1 MFKKILW
8 LVFLFPLFLGG
19 VNAETFYSDY
29 RQVDEILEES
39 DMVKK
44 ESEKLYRYYELK
56 DTIEKRLYDG
66 VEENNCENKIG
77 SWQENKLNHVSVVD
91 EEVKNTYK
99 YIIANGARYI
109 HLTNL
114 NGSYGALRITE
125 LELFYKGNEIDYKY
139 ECNGCLEG
147 FDKYIKNGIWNENE
161 SYIKNGGSLIID
173 LGNVYPVHLIDIV
186 FYLFDLGNST
196 KTYTIGFS
204 NNKKDIYS
212 ITNRELEFSDI
223 HWSNAKQILE
233 NVYTL
238 EKKDYRT
245 TKETEE
251 VIKNDYVMESI
262 ITKTKYRY
270 TQKWCDYNKTVK
282 EYYDDYFSEKPS
294 ETAIKDDEFISK
306 DTYYYRDKL
315 ELKDNLIIT
324 SKEQQ
329 LNDFVLYSST
339 DYNLTSNADLNK
351 NGKYTLFIETPYNK
365 FNKDII
371 VDIKDNTIKEKQ
383 DEIDDLVKQ
392 IENITNDYEEK
403 LDEINKKLNECS
415 ECKKLLE
422 EKEKLLKNYEKELND
437 CKKNLDS
444 KNNLI
449 EKIKTNY
456 ELKLKELKDN
466 NKAYLD
472 KISELS
478 KTVDK
483 LNLELKNLVKKSN
496 DSMNNC
502 NNEITKLKYE
512 KGKLEEIAN
521 SKDMTETKNE
531 EKSFNPDYL
540 LTITKEDVSKAWPWF
555 LLIILIS
562 LLLIFKTSKNKSN

>member
-8 LVFLFPLFLGG
+8 LVFLFPLFLCG

-29 RQVDEILEES
+29 RQVDDVLEES

-44 ESEKLYRYYELK
+44 ESKKLYRYYELK
-56 DTIEKRLYDG
+56 NVTEKKLYDG
-66 VEENNCENKIG
+66 TIENNCENKTG
-77 SWQENKLNHVSVVD
+77 SWQENRINHVSVIN
-91 EEVKNTYK
+91 EEVKNTYE

-125 LELFYKGNEIDYKY
+125 LEMFYKGNEINYKY
-139 ECNGCLEG
+139 ECSGCLEG
-147 FDKYIKNGIWNENE
+147 FDKYIHNGIWNENE

-173 LGNVYPVHLIDIV
+173 LGDVYPVHLIDIV
-186 FYLFDLGNST
+186 FYLFDLGNSP

-204 NNKKDIYS
+204 NNKKDVYS
-212 ITNRELEFSDI
+212 ITNRELNFSDI
-223 HWSNAKQILE
+223 HWSNSKEILE

-238 EKKDYRT
+238 EKEDYRT

-251 VIKNDYVMESI
+251 VIKNDFVMGSFI
-262 ITKTKYRY
+262 LKTKYRY
-270 TQKWCDYNKTVK
+270 TQKWCDYNKTIK

-294 ETAIKDDEFISK
+294 KSAIKDEEFITK
-306 DTYYYRDKL
+306 NIYYYRDKL
-315 ELKDNLIIT
+315 ELKDNLVIT
-324 SKEQQ
+324 SKEQK
-329 LNDFVLYSST
+329 LDDFVLYSST
-339 DYNLTSNADLNK
+339 DYNLTSDIDLNK
-351 NGKYTLFIETPYNK
+351 NGKYTLFLETPYNK
-365 FNKDII
+365 FSKEVI
-371 VDIKDNTIKEKQ
+371 VEIKDNIIKEKQ
-383 DEIDDLVKQ
+383 DEIDDLNKQ
-392 IENITNDYEEK
+392 IENIKNDYEKK
-403 LDEINKKLNECS
+403 LEEINNKLNKCS
-415 ECKKLLE
+415 ECRELLE
-422 EKEKLLKNYEKELND
+422 EKEKILKNYENELND
-437 CKKNLDS
+437 NKKSLDS
-444 KNNLI
+444 KNELI
-449 EKIKTNY
+449 EKIKINY
-456 ELKLKELKDN
+456 ESKIKELKDN

-472 KISELS
+472 KINELS

-496 DSMNNC
+496 DSMNTC

-512 KGKLEEIAN
+512 KSKLEESFN
-521 SKDMTETKNE
+521 SKEKIEVEKEDKN
-531 EKSFNPDYL
+531 FNPDYL